1 MQEELSDAPFGR
13 IVILMLIAMG
23 SFALQDA
30 MVKLISDHVSIWQLY
45 LARAIIVLGLLSG
58 LVGAFRPLSGIK
70 LVNPAWAA
78 LRSVFMG
85 GAFVLFY
92 LAMPFV
98 SLSQAAA
105 AFFTG
110 PLFITLLSALFTGER
125 IGPRRIVALLLGFAG
140 VLVIIQPWGDQ
151 LQLTLLLPLAAALS
165 YALAIVIT
173 RARCVEDSAVALSLV
188 QNVVFAQI
196 GLAALIILDIMA
208 PSENR
213 VAGFPFLFE
222 GWTSAPLFVWA
233 MIMATAVTHMI
244 GAIILTRVYQ
254 VSDSSRIAPLEY
266 SYLAIV
272 PVLDLV
278 IWQVPPSGTT
288 ILGMILI
295 ALAGAFV
302 AWREGTPPR
311 PRPQTHEEVPG

>member
-1 MQEELSDAPFGR
+1 
-13 IVILMLIAMG
+13 
-23 SFALQDA
+23 

-70 LVNPAWAA
+70 LVNPFWAA

-110 PLFITLLSALFTGER
+110 PLFITLLSAVFTGER

-140 VLVIIQPWGDQ
+140 VLVIIQPWGDG
-151 LQLTLLLPLAAALS
+151 LQLALLLPLAAAIS

-196 GLAALIILDIMA
+196 GLAALIILDITA
-208 PSENR
+208 PSESR
-213 VAGFPFLFE
+213 VAGYPFLFA
-222 GWTSAPLFVWA
+222 GWGPAPLLVWA

-254 VSDSSRIAPLEY
+254 TSDSSRIAPLEY

-278 IWQVPPSGTT
+278 IWRVVPSGTT